1 MNWTVVQR
9 ILGLLLMM
17 FSLTMLPPIAFSL
30 YFDDNSWLPFVEG
43 FALTLVAGI
52 LIWLPVHRSRKDL
65 RLRDG
70 FLVVAAFWTVL
81 GTFGAAPFY
90 FSDVPSMSLTDAIF
104 ESMSGL
110 TTTGATV
117 LTGLD
122 QLPVSVL
129 YYRQQL
135 QWLGGMGIIVLAV
148 AVLPMLGVGG
158 MQLYRAET
166 PGPVK
171 DTKLTP
177 RITETAKALWYVYL
191 AFTIAC
197 MLSYRLAGMGWF
209 DALCHSFSTVAIGGF
224 SPHAWRYVSIKHY
237 FHDPEFKAYSFIL
250 IMLSLV
256 VLFTLFQHRG
266 FADPGDTIIN
276 GVFQAVSIATTTG
289 FTTESFS
296 LWPTLL
302 PVLLIFASFVG
313 GSAGS
318 TAGGIKVIR
327 WLLIYKQ
334 GAREVARL
342 VHPNAEIPVK
352 LGSSAVQP
360 RVVDAV
366 WGFFSVYIV
375 VFGAMLLAMMA
386 TGLDQVTAFSAVAA
400 TLNNLGPGLGDVTS
414 GFMTVSDTAKW
425 ISVHAFVFMV
435 GAAYTLQAE
444 EHVRVDIFY
453 RNMSPGRRAWVDL
466 LGVVVFLLPLCLFLG
481 FKAWDFVAVSW
492 RLQEASRESG
502 GLPYPLIPMLKS
514 ILLLMPLTLGL
525 QGIGLFMRSLK
536 ALRAH

>member
-17 FSLTMLPPIAFSL
+17 FSLTMLPPIAFSVF
-30 YFDDNSWLPFVEG
+30 YNDGSWLPFVEG
-43 FALTLVAGI
+43 FGLTLAAGI

-81 GTFGAAPFY
+81 GAFGAAPLY
-90 FSDVPSMSLTDAIF
+90 FADGLSLSITDAVF

-110 TTTGATV
+110 TTTGATI

-122 QLPVSVL
+122 ELPVSIL

-197 MLSYRLAGMGWF
+197 MVGYRLAGMGWF
-209 DALCHSFSTVAIGGF
+209 DALCHAFSTVAIGGF
-224 SPHAWRYVSIKHY
+224 STHDASMAYFDSGIVNCVAIVFMFVAGINFSLHFFAWRYVSIKHY
-237 FHDPEFKAYSFIL
+237 FQDPEFRAYSFML
-250 IMLSLV
+250 LSLSAV
-256 VLFTLFQHRG
+256 VVFSLFNSRG
-266 FADPGDTIIN
+266 FNEPGQTLIN

-289 FTTESFS
+289 FTTENFA
-296 LWPTLL
+296 LWPAAL
-302 PVLLIFASFVG
+302 PVLLIFASFIG

-334 GAREVARL
+334 GVREVVRL

-352 LGSSAVQP
+352 LGNAAIQP

-366 WGFFSVYIV
+366 WGFFSVYII
-375 VFGAMLLAMMA
+375 VFGVMLLAMMA

-414 GFMTVSDTAKW
+414 GFMSLSDTAKW
-425 ISVHAFVFMV
+425 VAVV
-435 GAAYTLQAE
+435 G
-444 EHVRVDIFY
+444 
-453 RNMSPGRRAWVDL
+453 ML
-466 LGVVVFLLPLCLFLG
+466 LGRLEIFTLLVLVTPTF
-481 FKAWDFVAVSW
+481 W
-492 RLQEASRESG
+492 R
-502 GLPYPLIPMLKS
+502 
-514 ILLLMPLTLGL
+514 
-525 QGIGLFMRSLK
+525 
-536 ALRAH
+536 H

>member
-17 FSLTMLPPIAFSL
+17 FSLTMLPPIIVSVI
-30 YFDDNSWLPFVEG
+30 YQDGSWLPFIQG
-43 FALTLVAGI
+43 FALTVFCGFA
-52 LIWLPVHRSRKDL
+52 IWLPVRKSQRDL

-70 FLVVAAFWTVL
+70 FLVVASFWTVL
-81 GTFGAAPFY
+81 GTFGAAPLYLAASPVIGF
-90 FSDVPSMSLTDAIF
+90 TDAVF

-110 TTTGATV
+110 TTTGATI
-117 LTGLD
+117 LSGLD
-122 QLPVSVL
+122 TLPKSIL

-191 AFTIAC
+191 GFTILC
-197 MLSYRLAGMGWF
+197 LLSYWAAGMSFF

-224 SPHAWRYVSIKHY
+224 STHDLSIGYFDSAKIDLVAVLFMFLAGINFSLHFFAWRYTSIKHY
-237 FHDPEFKAYSFIL
+237 KNDPEFRAYSIIL
-250 IMLSLV
+250 LSVSFLV
-256 VLFTLFQHRG
+256 VFFLFQSRG
-266 FADPGDTIIN
+266 LENPGQTLIN

-289 FTTESFS
+289 FTTENFS
-296 LWPTLL
+296 LWPGAI

-342 VHPNAEIPVK
+342 VHPSAEIPVK
-352 LGSSAVQP
+352 LGSTAIQP
-360 RVVDAV
+360 RIIDAV

-375 VFGAMLLAMMA
+375 VFGIMLLLMMS

-414 GFMTVSDTAKW
+414 GFMSLSDAAKW
-425 ISVHAFVFMV
+425 ISVV
-435 GAAYTLQAE
+435 G
-444 EHVRVDIFY
+444 
-453 RNMSPGRRAWVDL
+453 ML
-466 LGVVVFLLPLCLFLG
+466 LGRLEIFTLLVLVTPTF
-481 FKAWDFVAVSW
+481 W
-492 RLQEASRESG
+492 R
-502 GLPYPLIPMLKS
+502 
-514 ILLLMPLTLGL
+514 
-525 QGIGLFMRSLK
+525 
-536 ALRAH
+536 H